1 MTIIAYGFLTHKF
14 TPHISFIN
22 KKVGGMEMDLIDYA
36 YPPFLSVKLDT
47 EELKE
52 LIAFLNKCLEED
64 QKDSD
69 V

>member
-1 MTIIAYGFLTHKF
+1 MTIIAAGLLPDKF
-14 TPHISFIN
+14 NHTISFVN
-22 KKVGGMEMDLIDYA
+22 KKVGCMGMHLTDNV
-36 YPPFLSVKLDT
+36 YPPFPSFKLDT